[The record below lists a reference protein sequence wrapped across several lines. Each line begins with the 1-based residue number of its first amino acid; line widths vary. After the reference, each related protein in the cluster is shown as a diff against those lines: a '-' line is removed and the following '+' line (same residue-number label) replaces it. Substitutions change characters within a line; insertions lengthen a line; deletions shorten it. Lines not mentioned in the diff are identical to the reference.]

1 MFLLISFASHC
12 YSILVFWCLIRF
24 GELKGNLCWMC
35 CVVVWVVFLFFLHFI
50 LPLIINERLLLFK
63 HCSSIS
69 LRLLKHTDYYLFW
82 FPIDFH
88 GKQQY
93 DITLIPTEDNFLR
106 CCFWSLVVSGISG
119 KFVICQMPP
128 FFKWSC
134 LPFLGHLYPLD
145 SVAWTNSKVKR
156 ICSHNFCG
164 ICFILFSFVSS
175 SLYLISPLFT
185 FYSKSSFRQK
195 TGNIFFRSSRLRLL
209 EPIRLAIL
217 LQDRNWS

>member
-1 MFLLISFASHC
+1 MLN
-12 YSILVFWCLIRF
+12 V
-24 GELKGNLCWMC
+24 
-35 CVVVWVVFLFFLHFI
+35 
-50 LPLIINERLLLFK
+50 LLLFGLFFF
-63 HCSSIS
+63 SFSIS
-69 LRLLKHTDYYLFW
+69 SFLWLLTKDCCYPNIVLQLVFDCWNTQIIIFW